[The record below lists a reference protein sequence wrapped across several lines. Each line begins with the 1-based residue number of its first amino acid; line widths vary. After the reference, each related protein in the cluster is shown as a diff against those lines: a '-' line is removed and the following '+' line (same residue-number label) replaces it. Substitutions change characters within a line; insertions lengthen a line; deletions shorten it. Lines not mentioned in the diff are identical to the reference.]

1 MRTYR
6 RQDQLGE
13 AISHELS
20 DLMRTRMKDPRLG
33 FASVTGVEL
42 SPDLRHAKVFVSV
55 MGDTQEQRDSM
66 KALNSATGF
75 LRHELAQRLTVRH
88 VPEIEFRLDDSIA
101 RGVRV
106 LNLISQVSAAD
117 QEHAASQTSEANS
130 ASSATA
136 SATSVA
142 APERKDTSAPEME

>member
-13 AISHELS
+13 AIGHELS

-88 VPEIEFRLDDSIA
+88 VPEIEFRQDDSIA

-106 LNLISQVSAAD
+106 LNLISQVSAED
-117 QEHAASQTSEANS
+117 QKHAANQETPADSAASPAASVATSERAE
-130 ASSATA
+130 SSAA
-136 SATSVA
+136 EA
-142 APERKDTSAPEME
+142 E